1 MNRPKTSRRT
11 RIAASLWLVISA
23 CASDQTPPLPKPAFQ
38 PTRLEAPFDVASSRA
53 AMGAPAAGFVC
64 ADPLRSARD
73 GGEVERSKL
82 DDFVRAVADMSD
94 AYVRANPAEPAPARC
109 ALYWLDAW
117 ALEEALLGRPRRGEA
132 RIARERALAGLSLA
146 YLKIRDEE
154 SLPRDRKEL
163 VEAWLAAVAHATL
176 SGAIAREA
184 GAIAHDR
191 VYWAALAAAASGA
204 ASGDRG
210 LFVWGIARC
219 RAALSEHDAIG
230 ALTLREELQILTPL
244 VMTAELAAA
253 NRVDLYA
260 EHDRAID
267 RRIGRVRDALDDGGR
282 LRAVSAREPF
292 AGEFSG
298 ALFAW
303 GEPYV
308 ARFSDPLLS
317 RWVARYR
324 PLRNP
329 WLGGDVTLV
338 FAPRRALR

>member
-1 MNRPKTSRRT
+1 M
-11 RIAASLWLVISA
+11 SLALVVSA
-23 CASDQTPPLPKPAFQ
+23 CASDQRPSLPKPALQ

-64 ADPLRSARD
+64 ADPPKPARD
-73 GGEVERSKL
+73 GGEGERSKL
-82 DDFVRAVADMSD
+82 DELVRAIADMSD
-94 AYVRANPAEPAPARC
+94 AYVRANPADPSPARC
-109 ALYWLDAW
+109 ALDWLDAW
-117 ALEEALLGRPRRGEA
+117 ALEEALLDRPRRAEA

-176 SGAIAREA
+176 SGAIAGAIAGEA

-191 VYWAALAAAASGA
+191 VYWAALAAAASGV

-210 LFVWGIARC
+210 LLDWGIARC
-219 RAALSEHDAIG
+219 RAALAEHDAIG
-230 ALTLREELQILTPL
+230 ALTLRDELQILTPL

-267 RRIGRVRDALDDGGR
+267 RRIGRVRGVFDDGGR
-282 LRAVSAREPF
+282 LRIASGREPF
-292 AGEFSG
+292 AGAFSG

-303 GEPYV
+303 GELYV
-308 ARFSDPLLS
+308 ARFPDPFLS
-317 RWVARYR
+317 RWVAMYR
-324 PLRNP
+324 PLSNP
-329 WLGGDVTLV
+329 WLGGDVTLI